1 MKSPVKNKK
10 NQVNNIKIPWGK
22 FALGDQVQSLSLIS
36 CNDET
41 KEISFKIQWKKR
53 EDSIQPDSTVLS
65 NNDIKKHD
73 PLALINF
80 YENNILFS
88 TNLTKKNDTKNE
100 DDNSTK

>member
-1 MKSPVKNKK
+1 MKPQIKNKK

-53 EDSIQPDSTVLS
+53 EDGIQPDSTVLS

-88 TNLTKKNDTKNE
+88 TNLTKKNNNKNE
-100 DDNSTK
+100 EDDSTK